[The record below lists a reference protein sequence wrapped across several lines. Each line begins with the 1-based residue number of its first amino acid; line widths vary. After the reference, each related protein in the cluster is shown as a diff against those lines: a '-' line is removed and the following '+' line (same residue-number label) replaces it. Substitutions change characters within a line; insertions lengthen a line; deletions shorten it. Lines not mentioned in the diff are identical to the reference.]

1 MLKYTDPSALRRE
14 KVREDRLRELG
25 YEVVRLTW
33 ADLDDPSLV
42 ARRLEAAFARARTR
56 RS

>member
-14 KVREDRLRELG
+14 KVREDRLRKLG
-25 YEVVRLTW
+25 YEVVLTW